1 MSSNIE
7 DILEADHGEL
17 DSLLARVF
25 AAIEAGDR
33 DETYRSLDFFW
44 ARLAMHIRAEHL
56 RLFPAARRIA
66 ENGREDSGDVPRLLE
81 DLQHDHD
88 FFMRNLARAIKA
100 MRLVFD
106 FGNETET
113 FEIVR
118 DLLGEIKERLV
129 VHNRIEEER
138 IYPLANE
145 ALLEPT
151 ELETLSRS
159 VKKELDNY
167 PQRFAAGRPG
177 S

>member
-1 MSSNIE
+1 MNNSVLHL
-7 DILEADHGEL
+7 LESDHAEL
-17 DSLLARVF
+17 DKLLLKTM
-25 AAIEAGDR
+25 AAIDSSDAP
-33 DETYRSLDFFW
+33 ETFKNLDFFW
-44 ARLAMHIRAEHL
+44 ARLAVHIRAEHL
-56 RLFPAARRIA
+56 RLFPAARKIA
-66 ENGREDSGDVPRLLE
+66 ENGREDIGDVPRLLE

-118 DLLGEIKERLV
+118 GLLGEIKERLV

-145 ALLEPT
+145 ALLGPD
-151 ELETLSRS
+151 ELGTLSRS

-167 PQRFAAGRPG
+167 PQRFAAERPG

>member
-1 MSSNIE
+1 MKESVHHL
-7 DILEADHGEL
+7 LESDHAEL
-17 DSLLARVF
+17 DKLLLATVKAIDSSD
-25 AAIEAGDR
+25 AA
-33 DETYRSLDFFW
+33 ETFKNLDFFW

-66 ENGREDSGDVPRLLE
+66 ETTKIDIGNVPELLE
-81 DLQHDHD
+81 GLQHDHD
-88 FFMRNLARAIKA
+88 FFMRSLARAIKA

-106 FGNETET
+106 FGNEKET

-118 DLLGEIKERLV
+118 DLLGEIKQRLE

-138 IYPLANE
+138 IYPLASE
-145 ALLEPT
+145 ALLGKD
-151 ELETLSRS
+151 ELGTLSRS